1 MSSRAQATTDNAAIR
16 LIPLGLLQV
25 TLAAVLWGTVGIT
38 SKSLYGL
45 ADTDSLSI
53 GFFRLAFA
61 APALLIAGHL
71 ATGDRLLRVSGR
83 DLVRM
88 AGIGAMM
95 ALYQATYFA
104 AIPRVGVTVTTLVTL
119 CTAPLFVALL
129 ATGLIGERLS
139 RFTLLALP
147 TALLG
152 TALLINVN
160 PVQVSSAEAVVGI
173 GLALSAAMAY
183 AALVLLS
190 RTLANRYH
198 PLQPIAIGFTLG
210 AALLLGLTWLQPGGL
225 ALRYSP
231 LGWLHLLY
239 LGLVPTALGY
249 FVFLAGMRTT
259 PATTASIA
267 TLAEPLTSALLAW
280 LLFDERLGPTSGLGA
295 ALLIGGLLLQYVDQ
309 RQR

>member
-1 MSSRAQATTDNAAIR
+1 MGSQAQNDAASQFV
-16 LIPLGLLQV
+16 PLGLLQV
-25 TLAAVLWGTVGIT
+25 TSAAVLWGTVGIA
-38 SKSLYGL
+38 SKSLYSL
-45 ADTDSLSI
+45 ADTDPLSI

-61 APALLIAGHL
+61 APALLIAGRL

-129 ATGLIGERLS
+129 ATGLLGERLS

-147 TALLG
+147 AALLG

-173 GLALSAAMAY
+173 GLALSAAMSY

-210 AALLLGLTWLQPGGL
+210 AALLLGLASLQPGGL
-225 ALRYSP
+225 VLRYSP

-239 LGLVPTALGY
+239 LGLVPTALAY